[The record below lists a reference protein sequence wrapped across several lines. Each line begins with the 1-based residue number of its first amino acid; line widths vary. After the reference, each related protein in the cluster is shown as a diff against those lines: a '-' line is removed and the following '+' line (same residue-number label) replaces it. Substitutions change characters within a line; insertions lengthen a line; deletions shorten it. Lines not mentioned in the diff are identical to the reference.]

1 MSEFNYP
8 IQIDSSKY
16 IKTSQDI
23 SYNKIF
29 NKIFKDT
36 NIKSLLKKIRTHLKL
51 GIENTLIDDTF
62 YYVVLLDYFDSLF
75 EYYKKASIVEKQN
88 FYLKY
93 IQCLETN
100 SICRNDPKLIRYLS
114 EVIKYN
120 FNVECGLNY
129 KDDISSYYLSENK
142 TYNLNTINRNNY
154 TEQFCMYYFTSTF
167 NVYYYEY
174 SFDDLDIRD
183 TLYSYNFKN
192 NTLINTGTGVHNFYF
207 NRKVNRRISFLAN
220 FINTR
225 TDLKVDKTI
234 SINIVSYISNSVNYD
249 DVNNLVILGI
259 NDQMIA
265 YKNKLMLF
273 TVDIFYNQF
282 TDLTA
287 YLFTPTDLTNQLTEI
302 II

>member
-51 GIENTLIDDTF
+51 GIENTLIDDAF

-75 EYYKKASIVEKQN
+75 EYYKKASIIEKQT
-88 FYLKY
+88 FYSEY
-93 IQCLETN
+93 IKCLETN

-114 EVIKYN
+114 ELIKYN
-120 FNVECGLNY
+120 ISVECGLNY
-129 KDDISSYYLSENK
+129 KDDLSSYYLSENK
-142 TYNLNTINRNNY
+142 TYILNTINRNNY
-154 TEQFCMYYFTSTF
+154 TAQFCMDYISSTF
-167 NVYYYEY
+167 YVDYFGIENQI
-174 SFDDLDIRD
+174 FR
-183 TLYSYNFKN
+183 YNFKN
-192 NTLINTGTGVHNFYF
+192 NNLINIGTGVHVFNF
-207 NRKVNRRISFLAN
+207 NRKINISISFLAN
-220 FINTR
+220 FMNANTDFSR
-225 TDLKVDKTI
+225 DKQLVI
-234 SINIVSYISNSVNYD
+234 SIVNYVGNSID
-249 DVNNLVILGI
+249 YDNVNNINIPYI
-259 NDQMIA
+259 NDQMID

-273 TVDIFYNQF
+273 TLDIFYNQS
-282 TDLTA
+282 TDLTT
-287 YLFTPTDLTNQLTEI
+287 YLFTPTDLTSQLTEI